1 MKTLYLHICTP
12 KTATSSIQKF
22 LAQNRE
28 VLESE
33 GYVFPKSL
41 HRYLNV
47 NSRRNGHFLVR
58 KVEKAEGGR
67 DHELEKQYLQED
79 IVSIIFYN
87 LITDIASAAPETAH
101 LDILRAVQ
109 QVPQKK
115 SADCSCQILERRK
128 LSFFEHTEYDI
139 ISFLYLVQKKRYL

>member
-1 MKTLYLHICTP
+1 MKTLYLHIGTP

-28 VLESE
+28 VLESK

-58 KVEKAEGGR
+58 KVEKAEEIMNWKNSTCR
-67 DHELEKQYLQED
+67 KDM
-79 IVSIIFYN
+79 
-87 LITDIASAAPETAH
+87 
-101 LDILRAVQ
+101 IL
-109 QVPQKK
+109 
-115 SADCSCQILERRK
+115 
-128 LSFFEHTEYDI
+128 
-139 ISFLYLVQKKRYL
+139 

>member
-1 MKTLYLHICTP
+1 MKTLYLHIGTP

-28 VLESE
+28 VLESK

-67 DHELEKQYLQED
+67 DHELEKR
-79 IVSIIFYN
+79 I
-87 LITDIASAAPETAH
+87 P
-101 LDILRAVQ
+101 
-109 QVPQKK
+109 
-115 SADCSCQILERRK
+115 
-128 LSFFEHTEYDI
+128 SFSTI
-139 ISFLYLVQKKRYL
+139 ISNIFFARLRFSSS

>member
-1 MKTLYLHICTP
+1 MKTLYLHIGTP

-28 VLESE
+28 VLESK

-67 DHELEKQYLQED
+67 DHELEKQYLQEG
-79 IVSIIFYN
+79 SI
-87 LITDIASAAPETAH
+87 T
-101 LDILRAVQ
+101 
-109 QVPQKK
+109 
-115 SADCSCQILERRK
+115 C
-128 LSFFEHTEYDI
+128 
-139 ISFLYLVQKKRYL
+139 

>member
-1 MKTLYLHICTP
+1 MKTLYLHIGTP

-47 NSRRNGHFLVR
+47 NSRRNGHFLVQ
-58 KVEKAEGGR
+58 KVEKREGGR
-67 DHELEKQYLQED
+67 DHELEKLYLQEG
-79 IVSIIFYN
+79 
-87 LITDIASAAPETAH
+87 
-101 LDILRAVQ
+101 
-109 QVPQKK
+109 
-115 SADCSCQILERRK
+115 
-128 LSFFEHTEYDI
+128 
-139 ISFLYLVQKKRYL
+139 